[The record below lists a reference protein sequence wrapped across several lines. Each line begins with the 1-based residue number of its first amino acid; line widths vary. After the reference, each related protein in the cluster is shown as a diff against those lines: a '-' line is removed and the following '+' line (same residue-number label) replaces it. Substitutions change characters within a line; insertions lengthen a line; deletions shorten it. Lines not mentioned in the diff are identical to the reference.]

1 MTETKTTDR
10 ATAEAPPKPMNI
22 LLIMVDQMR
31 RDHMGHTGDPV
42 VRTPNLDGLA
52 AKGTDFS
59 RHYTCAPTCA
69 PNRASLFTA
78 RMPSAHGLRVNG
90 MSLEWDFPT
99 VTQAIADAGFTT
111 HLVGKSHLQPY
122 GIGMGEKEVMK
133 GTGEFFPDEGPHRED
148 YTYENAARHRRER
161 VEFPESYYGWQN
173 VDLTLLHGDAVQGH
187 YYWWLKDHGVAWED
201 VVGPTNALERSAH
214 WPDVVY
220 QPAVPQELYPTKFV
234 EEKTVEA
241 LRTHAPEDKPFFLV
255 SSFPDPHHP
264 FTPPGDYWGRYNPD
278 DLALPETFDD
288 PLEEAPPHIR
298 AMKAVQGQQ
307 KDVYLGFSPSPEQY
321 QDAMAAEYGQI
332 EMLDDSIGVIL
343 TELEALGIADNTA
356 IVFAGD
362 HGDMLGDHGLMLK
375 HCMHY
380 DAMLRVPLTVY
391 VPGQSKGVNDNFVMT
406 MDIGATLLDL
416 AGVAPI
422 QGQQGRSVLGG
433 VTDPADAVRNAAYVE
448 EELSFG
454 TDGLDG
460 PIRMRTVVTEEGRM
474 TLYSG
479 EEFGELFDLKADP
492 QETNNLWAKP
502 EGAALKARLMETLAR
517 EAIATD
523 NAADVPRYVG

>member
-1 MTETKTTDR
+1 MTTQRTVDAQGDPR
-10 ATAEAPPKPMNI
+10 MNI

-42 VRTPNLDGLA
+42 VRTPNLDALA

-78 RMPSAHGLRVNG
+78 RMPSVHGLRVNG
-90 MSLEWDFPT
+90 MSLDWDSST
-99 VTQAIADAGFTT
+99 VTGAIADAGYST

-122 GIGMGEKEVMK
+122 GISMGTKQVEK
-133 GTGEFFPDEGPHRED
+133 GTGEYFPDEGPHGED

-161 VEFPESYYGWQN
+161 VEFPDDYYGWQH

-187 YYWWLKDHGVAWED
+187 YYWWLKDHGVVWED
-201 VVGPTNALERSAH
+201 VVGPTHALDRSKH

-220 QPAVPQELYPTKFV
+220 QPAIPEELYPTRYV
-234 EEKTVEA
+234 QEKTLEA
-241 LRTHAPEDKPFFLV
+241 LRARAAEDQPFFLV

-264 FTPPGDYWGRYNPD
+264 FTPPGDYWGRYEPD
-278 DLALPETFDD
+278 SIELPATFDD
-288 PLEEAPPHIR
+288 PLTEAPPHIR
-298 AMKAVQGQQ
+298 AMKAVQGEQ
-307 KDVYLGFSPSPEQY
+307 KDVYLGFSPTAEQY
-321 QDAMAAEYGQI
+321 RDAMSAEYGQI
-332 EMLDDSIGVIL
+332 EMVDDAIGVIL
-343 TELEALGIADNTA
+343 AELEELGIADNTA
-356 IVFAGD
+356 IIFAGD

-391 VPGQSKGVNDNFVMT
+391 VPGRTSTDNDTFVMT
-406 MDIGATLLDL
+406 MDIGATILDL
-416 AGVAPI
+416 AGVGPV
-422 QGQQGRSVLGG
+422 QGQQGRSVLPG
-433 VTDPADAVRNAAYVE
+433 VGDSGHTVRSSAYIE

-454 TDGLDG
+454 TEGLDG
-460 PIRMRTVVTEEGRM
+460 PIRMRTIVTPEGRM

-479 EEFGELFDLKADP
+479 EEFGELFDLQEDP
-492 QETNNLWAKP
+492 DELNNLWNKP
-502 EGAALKARLMETLAR
+502 EAQSLQARLMEALAR
-517 EAIATD
+517 DAVSYD
-523 NAADVPRYVG
+523 CAADVPQYVG